1 MITLQLIKPPPLSK
15 HSHDTIKTPLRLLLE
30 DRSAKNKSQA
40 TNAENL
46 QQPEK
51 TEEIKNIPTTEL
63 EKAPHTGTIL
73 LATGYILKAN
83 QLKHENK

>member
-63 EKAPHTGTIL
+63 EKAPQ
-73 LATGYILKAN
+73 LKAYI
-83 QLKHENK
+83 KYPKYDFF